1 MNEMS
6 HLVVRAT
13 LDRQDAAGAQVRRRD
28 AGGGVAVTGN
38 DGGIKFAVEVG
49 AADARTCNCP
59 FAGLVAWLLRGRGVS
74 LRGGLHGFELRPPR
88 GRLVGLAPRLVEFD
102 DALKGFAQSNLLR
115 LQ

>member
-6 HLVVRAT
+6 HLVVRAA
-13 LDRQDAAGAQVRRRD
+13 LGRQGAAGAQVRRRD

-38 DGGIKFAVEVG
+38 DGGIKFAVE

-74 LRGGLHGFELRPPR
+74 LRGGVL
-88 GRLVGLAPRLVEFD
+88 GL
-102 DALKGFAQSNLLR
+102 
-115 LQ
+115 